1 MEHQTSQ
8 LSPQELAAQKA
19 YKISKENFRK
29 QIKALAADQ
38 KELNLQLHR
47 PHGSIANV
55 GMKQTSKRLNRYELR
70 HLHLAYAMTRIQY
83 GGYKK
88 NPKVSVDGISMKYID
103 KLMAQYGPK
112 TVSIS

>member
-8 LSPQELAAQKA
+8 LSPEMLAAQKA
-19 YKISKENFRK
+19 YKSSKENFRN
-29 QIKALAADQ
+29 QIKKLAADQ

-55 GMKQTSKRLNRYELR
+55 GMKQTSKRLNRHELR
-70 HLHLAYAMTRIQY
+70 HLHLAYAMTRTQY

-88 NPKVSVDGISMKYID
+88 NPKVSMEGISMKYID

-112 TVSIS
+112 TVPLS